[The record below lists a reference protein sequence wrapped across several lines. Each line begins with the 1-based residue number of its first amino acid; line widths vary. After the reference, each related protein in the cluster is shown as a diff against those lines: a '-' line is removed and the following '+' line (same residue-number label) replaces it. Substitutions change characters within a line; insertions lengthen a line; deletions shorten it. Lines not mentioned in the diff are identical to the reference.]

1 MLWLFYRMHKTAY
14 ILCRPKKQDIRL
26 LEFRK
31 NILNFRRELCMK
43 SIKLHSEKFHFHTG
57 DRSAVLVTP
66 RNTYVEKRLES
77 VFNVK
82 QFGFI
87 YLMQ

>member
-1 MLWLFYRMHKTAY
+1 
-14 ILCRPKKQDIRL
+14 
-26 LEFRK
+26 
-31 NILNFRRELCMK
+31 MK
-43 SIKLHSEKFHFHTG
+43 SIKLHSEKFHLHTG

-66 RNTYVEKRLES
+66 RNTYVEKRLQS

>member
-1 MLWLFYRMHKTAY
+1 MHKTAY
-14 ILCRPKKQDIRL
+14 ILYRPKKQDVRL
-26 LEFRK
+26 LEFK
-31 NILNFRRELCMK
+31 NSILNFRSVLCMP
-43 SIKLHSEKFHFHTG
+43 SIKLHYEFCFYTG

-66 RNTYVEKRLES
+66 RNTYVEKRLQS